1 MFSNSIFPKL
11 MEKWDKSVAVPVAA
25 VFETG
30 EHVTVEGCSKTGAY
44 GP

>member
-1 MFSNSIFPKL
+1 